1 VRSGD
6 GEVATGGGVEEAI
19 GIGIGWALVTGNVHG
34 ELPELEGRR
43 GK

>member
-19 GIGIGWALVTGNVHG
+19 GISWALVTGNVHR